1 MSDPKKS
8 AEENFERE
16 FDAFLREENSRMAE
30 LYRKLPHPEPDA
42 ALDTRVRDAARR
54 ALREEETATPTRAPS
69 RKPRW
74 LPALGIAAT
83 LVVAAGIGWRLA
95 PHDSPAR
102 TATTAADV
110 AAPAAAPARSVETAA
125 NSASAPAADSIS
137 ASRPA
142 PEFAKQSA
150 PAAGSNTTDA
160 LRPQP
165 EQARADKSA
174 QPAPAKTET
183 RTAAKAAAPQTPPAL
198 AAQAAKEPA
207 AFPRRATGL
216 EAEKMIAAKPSPPA
230 VAAYAA
236 PAEAAQ
242 EPARTAANDMPLAA
256 PAPPPPPPSPPP
268 PPPPPPASPAAAAV
282 AEQSAEARQGFSVAG
297 AAQGAPSAIS
307 PDPANPARY
316 RWDATGY
323 VPSSAAARSGVY
335 PPDRPPLATWI
346 EIVRAMLRDGHRDAA
361 KQALADLRRQHPD
374 YRVPADLRGLE

>member
-16 FDAFLREENSRMAE
+16 FDAFLREENSRLAE

-54 ALREEETATPTRAPS
+54 ALREEETATPTRVPS

-95 PHDSPAR
+95 PHDSQSR

-110 AAPAAAPARSVETAA
+110 ASPATAPERNVKTAA
-125 NSASAPAADSIS
+125 NPASAPAADSIS
-137 ASRPA
+137 ASPPA

-150 PAAGSNTTDA
+150 PAPGSNSADA

-165 EQARADKSA
+165 EQARADKPA
-174 QPAPAKTET
+174 QPAPAKAET
-183 RTAAKAAAPQTPPAL
+183 RVAAKAAAPQTPPAL

-236 PAEAAQ
+236 PAQTEQ
-242 EPARTAANDMPLAA
+242 ESARTAANDMPLAA
-256 PAPPPPPPSPPP
+256 PAPPPPPP
-268 PPPPPPASPAAAAV
+268 PPPASPAAPAAAV
-282 AEQSAEARQGFSVAG
+282 TEQNAEARQGFSVAG
-297 AAQGAPSAIS
+297 TAQSASSAIS
-307 PDPANPARY
+307 PDPANPTRY
-316 RWDATGY
+316 HWDATGY
-323 VPSSAAARSGVY
+323 VPSSAPARSGVY

-374 YRVPADLRGLE
+374 YRIPADLRGLE